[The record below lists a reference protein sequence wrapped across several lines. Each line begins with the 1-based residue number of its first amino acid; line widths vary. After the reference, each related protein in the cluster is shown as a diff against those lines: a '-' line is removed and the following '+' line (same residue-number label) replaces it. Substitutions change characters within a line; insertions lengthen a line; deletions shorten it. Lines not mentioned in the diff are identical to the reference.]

1 MIQVKHVT
9 HFFQGQAVL
18 KDVTVDFEQ
27 GQIHGIV
34 GNNGSGKTLLFK
46 VIAGYLR
53 PKEGEII
60 IDDMRLGQKQD
71 FPSSMGMILETPGF
85 LASEDAYTNLALL
98 WSLRG
103 KPDRKAIEESL
114 KRVGLENVGRKHV
127 GKFSLGMRQRL
138 GIAQAIME
146 SPKLLILDE
155 PFNGLD
161 RQGVQDIRNLLL
173 KKKKKDVTMLISS
186 HIPGDMDMLCDTIHE
201 MENGAIHAIK

>member
-46 VIAGYLR
+46 VIAGYLK

-71 FPSSMGMILETPGF
+71 FPFSMGMILETPGF

-103 KPDRKAIEESL
+103 KPDRKKA
-114 KRVGLENVGRKHV
+114 
-127 GKFSLGMRQRL
+127 
-138 GIAQAIME
+138 
-146 SPKLLILDE
+146 
-155 PFNGLD
+155 
-161 RQGVQDIRNLLL
+161 
-173 KKKKKDVTMLISS
+173 
-186 HIPGDMDMLCDTIHE
+186 
-201 MENGAIHAIK
+201 